1 MTQLKIVP
9 YKRFSDS
16 ATRLRDALRA
26 EGVACKIVQRNSP
39 TYRSK
44 SDHILLNWGCT
55 DRPIWPRYTGRID
68 IWINYASSV
77 EIAANKLLAFQKL
90 KEAEV
95 STPDWTVNKDEA
107 IQWVTNGEVVVCRT
121 ILNGSG
127 GAGIILAATSE
138 ELAEVNAPLY
148 VKYKKKRHE
157 YRIHVFNGKV
167 IDVQQ
172 KRKRKDVE
180 VNSKIRNLANGW
192 VFCRENIM
200 LPEGAK
206 DLAIRAV
213 SSLGLTF
220 GAVDIIENE
229 KEKSCSVLEVNTAP
243 GLEGSTVQSYAL
255 AIKEWLDEGNK

>member
-26 EGVACKIVQRNSP
+26 EGVACKIVQRDSP
-39 TYRSK
+39 TYRSRVN
-44 SDHILLNWGCT
+44 HIYLNWGCT
-55 DRPIWPRYTGRID
+55 NHPQWWYPENVTVLNSPNATRI
-68 IWINYASSV
+68 ST
-77 EIAANKLLAFQKL
+77 NKLFAFEKL

-95 STPDWTVNKDEA
+95 STPDWTVDRDEA
-107 IQWVTNGEVVVCRT
+107 FQWVRDGHSVVCRT

-127 GAGIILAATSE
+127 GAGIILAASSE

-148 VKYKKKRHE
+148 VKYKKKKHE
-157 YRIHVFNGKV
+157 YRIHVFNEKV
-167 IDVQQ
+167 TDVQQ

-192 VFCRENIM
+192 VFCREGVT
-200 LPEGAK
+200 LPEGAN

-229 KEKSCSVLEVNTAP
+229 KEKSCYVLEVNTAP

-255 AIKEWLDEGNK
+255 AIKEWLDEGNE